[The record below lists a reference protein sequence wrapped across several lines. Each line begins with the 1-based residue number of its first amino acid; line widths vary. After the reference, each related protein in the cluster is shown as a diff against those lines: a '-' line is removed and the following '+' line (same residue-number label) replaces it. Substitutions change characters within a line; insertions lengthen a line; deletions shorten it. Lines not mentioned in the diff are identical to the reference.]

1 MTYIGI
7 DVSKDTFV
15 VAYSPGKT
23 CRTRTFRNTTK
34 GIHEFIRTISKDE
47 HHKDEHHCVMEG
59 TGNYSA
65 LLVYLLSEAGI
76 TTSIENPLKVK
87 NFACV
92 MLSTVKTDEVD
103 ARLIALYGEKMNPL
117 PYKLRSDDILT
128 LKQKRTVIRQF
139 KKQLIATK
147 NLKGSMEVLPFF
159 DSKCRKST
167 EQTIAF
173 LEKQVKHL
181 EEDLSVLAKSE
192 YKKQMDLLTSAK
204 GIGVTLAAALII
216 ATSGFTYFDNAKQLT
231 RYLGLSPTYQQSST
245 SVNFKGHINRNG
257 DSSLRSQ
264 LYVAAFSSLRCNTEC
279 KACYDRLRSNGKPG
293 KVAVIAVANK
303 LVRQAFAVV
312 TQEKPYVDGYISTL
326 KSTPASS
333 ESDKG

>member
-15 VAYSPGKT
+15 VAYSPEKASK
-23 CRTRTFRNTTK
+23 TRTFKNTTK
-34 GIHEFIRTISKDE
+34 GIHEFIQTVSKD
-47 HHKDEHHCVMEG
+47 KHHCVMEG

-76 TTSIENPLKVK
+76 TTSLENPLKVK
-87 NFACV
+87 NFARV

-103 ARLIALYGEKMNPL
+103 ARLIALYGEKMNPA
-117 PYKLRSDDILT
+117 PYKLRSEAILT
-128 LKQKRTVIRQF
+128 LKQKRTVIRQL

-159 DSKCRKST
+159 DSKCRKSI
-167 EQTIAF
+167 EQAIAF

-181 EEDLSVLAKSE
+181 EEDLSDLANSE
-192 YKKQMDLLTSAK
+192 YKKQMDLLTSIK
-204 GIGVTLAAALII
+204 GIGVTLAAALIM
-216 ATSGFTYFDNAKQLT
+216 ATGGFTYFDNAKQLT
-231 RYLGLSPTYQQSST
+231 RYLGLSPSYQQSGT

-264 LYVAAFSSLRCNTEC
+264 LYVAAFSSLRCNAEC
-279 KACYDRLRSNGKPG
+279 RACYDRLRSNGKSG
-293 KVAVIAVANK
+293 KLAVIAVANK

-312 TQEKPYVDGYISTL
+312 TQQRPYVDGYVSTL
-326 KSTPASS
+326 RSAPASS
-333 ESDKG
+333 ETGEG